1 MGCGGWLGRLW
12 VAMGGWF
19 VAGFT
24 VVAGFVCGLWCVA
37 GLRWVLGLWVGHSG
51 GWVRGFVC
59 ADLVVVWVVG
69 GVAVGWFSPDLVVV
83 AWI

>member
-1 MGCGGWLGRLW
+1 MW

-19 VAGFT
+19 MAGFT

-69 GVAVGWFSPDLVVV
+69 GVAVGWFSLDLVVV

>member
-19 VAGFT
+19 MAGFT

-69 GVAVGWFSPDLVVV
+69 GVAVGCFSLDLVVV